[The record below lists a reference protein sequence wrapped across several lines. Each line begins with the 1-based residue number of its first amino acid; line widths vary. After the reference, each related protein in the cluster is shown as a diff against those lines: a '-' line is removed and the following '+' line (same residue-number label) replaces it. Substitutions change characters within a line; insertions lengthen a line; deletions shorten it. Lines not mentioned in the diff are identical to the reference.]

1 MESRNDTL
9 HNIPKKCWIWSYVG
23 AWKEPQFPDLGLP
36 RENSPCRGEG
46 AYPLSSNRVRQ
57 RGELNLAPQL
67 KSSDQQIYSTI
78 MSSTEL
84 TLIRQY

>member
-1 MESRNDTL
+1 MESRNDML
-9 HNIPKKCWIWSYVG
+9 HNIPKKYWIWSYVG
-23 AWKEPQFPDLGLP
+23 AWKEPQFPHLGLP

-57 RGELNLAPQL
+57 RGELNRAPQL
-67 KSSDQQIYSTI
+67 KLSDQQISSTI

-84 TLIRQY
+84 TLIRQD